1 MYFAP
6 LSIEATGPCQPPVF
20 VAKENPIHEKI
31 RDAATHSN
39 HAACNYI
46 MMQSALD
53 AQRERVVAFV
63 PGQSL
68 ATQQK
73 QQNSRN
79 NMLAGMCAADTRKGY
94 RIAAHM

>member
-1 MYFAP
+1 
-6 LSIEATGPCQPPVF
+6 
-20 VAKENPIHEKI
+20 
-31 RDAATHSN
+31 
-39 HAACNYI
+39 